1 LEFWTCKLYQT
12 LAGKRKHKRIYN
24 SGVAK
29 KGVDGMS
36 TAVSGGDSMTDYQF
50 KSIIKMVLK
59 IMDGKENLEDA
70 KKEVAE
76 LIDEEAK
83 K

>member
-1 LEFWTCKLYQT
+1 
-12 LAGKRKHKRIYN
+12 
-24 SGVAK
+24 
-29 KGVDGMS
+29 MS